1 MKKNKITPESYSL
14 LQKEVADLEKTRGE
28 IAENLGLSA
37 EICQKNNNKSL
48 VGLGSVVTY
57 KILTAGEEETV
68 EITDTVEASPPQK
81 ISLYSPVGESLLG
94 KKVEKQFIRQGM
106 DLGLARM
113 KLACRLLNRPEKKQN
128 TVHITGTNGKGKLES
143 KLQPTIFEFVTIV
156 ALYYFAEIKPVDLVI
171 YEVGLGGKYDATN
184 VIFPLV
190 CGITNVAYD
199 HAHYLGNTLPSIAQE
214 KAGIIKKGAPCFT
227 TETRPQIL
235 SLFRKTA
242 QKKQSQLSKISLPEK
257 FTFASNELMTSFCL
271 TTKNY
276 AFNLKTKMLGQHQIK
291 NISLAVHMALYL
303 QQYFPQI
310 TQINGAHNQA
320 GIKSL
325 IQAIKTFFPTKKP
338 IFLVSIM
345 KDKPVNKMLDALKKV
360 ACQIIFTEMPSSR
373 RQEISQLKQRN
384 TVKFRKIV
392 DCSKAFFSF
401 YSLLDSE
408 KIGIITDKKAIN
420 QEIIEDGKKHLEN
433 SSAVQFLEALN
444 DPVKK
449 AELEM
454 AIKRTKRISA
464 KTSLRLSSDGEK
476 QKTQRGVSIDDYVY
490 GGGPGMLLKIDC
502 LVKTLAAVYEN
513 YGKDCYVVLL
523 SPQGKRFTQRDVKRL
538 IQNKKLVFI
547 CGHYEGLDER
557 ILNYVD
563 EQISVGD
570 FITSG
575 GEIPAL
581 LITETLIRALPGV
594 LSNEVYQNETL
605 LTENLFDF
613 ATYTRPAIFEKQEV
627 PAVLLSGNHQKIRE
641 WRQENSQ
648 QKTQR
653 QGQNFRNQQKIIP
666 QTDR

>member
-1 MKKNKITPESYSL
+1 MMVKNSDYVKNNYYDLVRSAIETNMKKNKITPESYSL

-214 KAGIIKKGAPCFT
+214 KAGIIKK
-227 TETRPQIL
+227 
-235 SLFRKTA
+235 
-242 QKKQSQLSKISLPEK
+242 
-257 FTFASNELMTSFCL
+257 
-271 TTKNY
+271 
-276 AFNLKTKMLGQHQIK
+276 
-291 NISLAVHMALYL
+291 
-303 QQYFPQI
+303 
-310 TQINGAHNQA
+310 
-320 GIKSL
+320 
-325 IQAIKTFFPTKKP
+325 
-338 IFLVSIM
+338 
-345 KDKPVNKMLDALKKV
+345 
-360 ACQIIFTEMPSSR
+360 
-373 RQEISQLKQRN
+373 
-384 TVKFRKIV
+384 
-392 DCSKAFFSF
+392 
-401 YSLLDSE
+401 
-408 KIGIITDKKAIN
+408 DKKAIN